1 MFQNID
7 DPIANFQA
15 KLKPK
20 DLEGLMGEAQM
31 HFMLVSQHL
40 VEMDYAPDRIRE
52 LAHIISGTDLPTAP
66 FGEVIDQFIEWTQDK
81 VYSQGSDDDDRVSV
95 ALYLALFVKSYL
107 EVAED
112 ALMSFE
118 VLFKKC
124 YFEYYRRLGYDP
136 DGPIHHPDRMEYVQK
151 MHELSGE
158 LMPSDKREHI
168 QHLRDE
174 ESSLVDKIKQM
185 KVICDVPPTPDPSP
199 SVREE
204 DPLAR
209 YLKDNLP
216 PEMAADEKVIKTIDD
231 ADKSGLLGLV
241 THFADKME
249 AAYRETLPADEKE
262 KVVKRIDELVFSA
275 ARYNVPVFVSDY
287 LKVVFWLYNVSPEF
301 NYLISIDDAQ
311 DHWDGFLNEMLR
323 YVDSKR
329 LKGPM
334 GDSWVREARDM
345 VVQYRSIEEAQR
357 MMPSIKYFFGL
368 GDSCGKLKEVQY
380 TYEFFKEVVDAF
392 LKNASEYD
400 VENAYDERCILPRVL
415 KERVE
420 ARGEKFR
427 PKGEYFSPVLVY
439 DGRTH
444 TIREDKTF
452 LSAKGVTVVRG
463 IGSVSDYISCM
474 LASFPVDMLMTGTR
488 FRDIRADVRVYDDE
502 EADVPMTPEVL
513 LELERSVCRHCG
525 VSPDD
530 ERFAAIRIELA
541 RRWIEFKVNLDLCE
555 KVPRR
560 PEDKKPLHHL

>member
-1 MFQNID
+1 MFD
-7 DPIANFQA
+7 DALVNFRAQ
-15 KLKPK
+15 LKPK
-20 DLEGLMGEAQM
+20 DLEGLMGEAQVY
-31 HFMLVSQHL
+31 FMLVSQHF
-40 VEMDYAPDRIRE
+40 VEMDSAPDRVRE
-52 LAHIISGTDLPTAP
+52 LSYKIADTDLLAAP
-66 FGEVIDQFIEWTQDK
+66 LGEVIDQFIEWTQDK

-112 ALMSFE
+112 AFMSFE

-124 YFEYYRRLGYDP
+124 YFEYYNRLGYDP
-136 DGPIHHPDRMEYVQK
+136 DGPIHHPDRMEYLQK
-151 MHELSGE
+151 MHELSDE
-158 LMPSDKREHI
+158 LMPSHKREHI

-174 ESSLVDKIKQM
+174 EVSLVDKIKQM
-185 KVICDVPPTPDPSP
+185 KVICDVPPTT
-199 SVREE
+199 
-204 DPLAR
+204 DPLAK
-209 YLKDNLP
+209 YLKENLP

-231 ADKSGLLGLV
+231 AQESGLLGV
-241 THFADKME
+241 VSHFADKME
-249 AAYRETLPADEKE
+249 AAYRATLPADERE
-262 KVVKRIDELVFSA
+262 KVVKRIDELVYTA

-287 LKVVFWLYNVSPEF
+287 LKVVFWLHNVSPEF
-301 NYLISIDDAQ
+301 NYLISLEDEQ
-311 DHWDGFLNEMLR
+311 DHWDGFLNDMLR

-329 LKGPM
+329 VKGPM

-380 TYEFFKEVVDAF
+380 TDEFFNDVVDAY

-463 IGSVSDYISCM
+463 IGSVSDYISCI

-488 FRDIRADVRVYDDE
+488 FRNIRADVRVYDDE
-502 EADVPMTPEVL
+502 EAEVPMTPEVL
-513 LELERSVCRHCG
+513 LELERSVSRHCG
-525 VSPDD
+525 VSLDD
-530 ERFAAIRIELA
+530 ERFAAVRIELA

-560 PEDKKPLHHL
+560 PEDKRPLHHL

>member
-40 VEMDYAPDRIRE
+40 VEMDFAPDRIRE
-52 LAHIISGTDLPTAP
+52 LAYQISKTDLPTAP
-66 FGEVIDQFIEWTQDK
+66 LGEVINQFVEWTQEK
-81 VYSQGSDDDDRVSV
+81 VYSQGYDDEDRVAV

-107 EVAED
+107 EVVED

-124 YFEYYRRLGYDP
+124 YFEYYKRLGYDP
-136 DGPIHHPDRMEYVQK
+136 DGPIHHPDQMEYMQK

-158 LMPSDKREHI
+158 LMPSAKREHI
-168 QHLRDE
+168 KHLRDE
-174 ESSLVDKIKQM
+174 EPSLLDKIKQM
-185 KVICDVPPTPDPSP
+185 QVICDVPLTPDPKP
-199 SVREE
+199 GVR
-204 DPLAR
+204 
-209 YLKDNLP
+209 DNAP
-216 PEMAADEKVIKTIDD
+216 YVSYPKETFPVDE
-231 ADKSGLLGLV
+231 
-241 THFADKME
+241 
-249 AAYRETLPADEKE
+249 RE
-262 KVVKRIDELVFSA
+262 KVVKRVDELVFSV

-301 NYLISIDDAQ
+301 HYLISVDEDK
-311 DHWDGFLNEMLR
+311 DHWDAFLDVMVKH
-323 YVDSKR
+323 VDGKR
-329 LKGPM
+329 LKGPL
-334 GDSWVREARDM
+334 GESWVREVSDM

-357 MMPSIKYFFGL
+357 MVPSIKYFFGL

-380 TYEFFKEVVDAF
+380 TDEFFTDVVNAY
-392 LKNASEYD
+392 LRNASEYD

-415 KERVE
+415 KESIE

-427 PKGEYFSPVLVY
+427 SKGEYFSPVLVY

-452 LSAKGVTVVRG
+452 LSSKGVTVVRG
-463 IGSVSDYISCM
+463 IGSVSDYISCV
-474 LASFPVDMLMTGTR
+474 LKIFPIDMLMTGTR
-488 FRDIRADVRVYDDE
+488 FRDIRADVNIYDDE
-502 EADVPMTPEVL
+502 EADVPMTPDVL

-525 VSPDD
+525 VALND
-530 ERFAAIRIELA
+530 ERFAAVRIELA
-541 RRWIEFKVNLDLCE
+541 RRWIEYKVNLDLCE
-555 KVPRR
+555 KVPRK